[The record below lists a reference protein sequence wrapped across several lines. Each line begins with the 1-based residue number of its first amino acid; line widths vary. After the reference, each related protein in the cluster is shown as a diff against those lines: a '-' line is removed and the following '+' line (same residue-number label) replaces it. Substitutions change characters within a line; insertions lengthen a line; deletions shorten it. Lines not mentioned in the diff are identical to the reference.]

1 MTLGLLA
8 AVVAAV
14 GYGSGSVLQAA
25 ATRRGS
31 GLRIVLQPLY
41 LAGLAL
47 DLLGWLLSLVALRS
61 LPLFAV
67 QSLLAGS
74 LVVTVLLARVMLG
87 VRLRTADRVAV
98 VAVVGALTVLALAAG
113 EQPAAA
119 PPGGFTSIVLGAAVV
134 LAVGVAMAHRS
145 GGAVLLATLGGLG
158 YSGAA
163 LAARAAH
170 GGTTGWQVLLQPL
183 ALAIAVFGAA
193 GALAFVRALES
204 GAVGPAMALISVVE
218 VVVPGAVGLAVL
230 GDGVRS
236 GWGVPAVAAVV
247 VALAGCVVLAGSPGE
262 RATA

>member
-8 AVVAAV
+8 ALAAAV
-14 GYGSGSVLQAA
+14 GYGSGSVLQAS
-25 ATRRGS
+25 ATRHRS
-31 GLRIVLQPLY
+31 GLRVLLQPLY
-41 LAGLAL
+41 LAGLVL

-74 LVVTVLLARVMLG
+74 LVVTVVLARVMLG

-113 EQPAAA
+113 EQPATA
-119 PPGGFTSIVLGAAVV
+119 PPSGFTGTVLAAAVV
-134 LAVGVAMAHRS
+134 LAIGVAVAHRA

-163 LAARAAH
+163 LAARGAH
-170 GGTTGWQVLLQPL
+170 GGTSGWQVLLQPL
-183 ALAIAVFGAA
+183 ALAIAVFGVA
-193 GALAFVRALES
+193 GALAFVRSLET
-204 GAVGPAMALISVVE
+204 GAVGPAMALISVIE
-218 VVVPGAVGLAVL
+218 VVVPGAVGVLVL
-230 GDGVRS
+230 GDGFRS
-236 GWGVPAVAAVV
+236 GWAVPTAAAVV
-247 VALAGCVVLAGSPGE
+247 VALAGCVVLAGSPGQ